1 MNSDQIFDHL
11 ADLATV
17 SGNAKLDRLRP
28 LLDSASFVKVV
39 DYALNPYKTYGID
52 DTGEFDELP
61 YGKETFTIGTYDL
74 LDALES
80 RKLTGNAARDGIRN
94 ELGRLS
100 LKSGQILIRILKK
113 DLRCGV
119 GIASVNNLKEGLI
132 PVFDVMLAHP
142 FDPKRVQR
150 FPVVIEPKK
159 NGFRVVAMIDTRK
172 QEVEFLSRKGIP
184 FTTFEMLKPH
194 LLKGVEAAFGNLP
207 VVFDGEVI
215 TGSFKKTSSEL
226 RRKSEQAIDAEYH
239 VFEIMTLDEFNNG
252 CPLIY
257 TRRRLRLEQTIRDHF
272 KGAPIFS
279 LPLWKANSTQEIEA
293 HAQRMWDMGQE
304 GVMIKD
310 PSHLYEKKRSYSWM
324 KLKKEQTADVRV
336 IGAYYG
342 DLGKR
347 FENTLGGLL
356 VDYNGVVVKVGGG
369 YSVKRDGNS
378 RDEFLEAILND
389 LGELG
394 LEFKPKSIRVD
405 GKLLKQKAV
414 TLDGVDES
422 YKGKVLGRLIEVE
435 YHEETEGENPSLQH
449 PRFSRFRDTLTGD
462 KE

>member
-11 ADLATV
+11 VDLASV
-17 SGNAKLDRLRP
+17 SGNAKLERLRP
-28 LLDSASFVKVV
+28 LLDNESFVKVV

-52 DTGEFDELP
+52 DTADLDEIP
-61 YGKETFTIGTYDL
+61 YGKGHFTTDTYDL

-80 RKLTGNAARDGIRN
+80 RRLTGNAARESVRA
-94 ELGRLS
+94 ELERLS

-132 PVFDVMLAHP
+132 PTFGVMLAHP
-142 FDPKRVQR
+142 FDPKRVKR
-150 FPVVIEPKK
+150 FPVVVEPKK
-159 NGFRVVAMIDTRK
+159 NGFRVVAKIDVRSR
-172 QEVEFLSRKGIP
+172 QVDFLSREGIP
-184 FTTFEMLKPH
+184 FTVFDMLKQP
-194 LLKGVEAAFGNLP
+194 LLKGVESAFGNLP
-207 VVFDGEVI
+207 MVFDGEVI

-226 RRKSEQAIDAEYH
+226 RRKNEQVTDAEYH

-252 CPLIY
+252 CPMPY

-272 KGAPIFS
+272 KGTPIYS
-279 LPLWKANSTQEIEA
+279 LPLWKANSVQEIEA
-293 HAQRMWDMGQE
+293 HAQRLWDMGQE
-304 GVMIKD
+304 GIMVKD
-310 PSHLYEKKRSYSWM
+310 PLHLYEKKRSYSWM
-324 KLKKEQTADVRV
+324 KVKKEQTADVRV

-342 DLGKR
+342 DLGKQ

-356 VDYNGVVVKVGGG
+356 IDYNGVVVKVGGG

-378 RDEFLEAILND
+378 RDEFLEAILED
-389 LGELG
+389 LKELK
-394 LEFKPKSIRVD
+394 LDFKEKSIRVKK
-405 GKLLKQKAV
+405 KLLKQRAV
-414 TLDGVDES
+414 VLGERHAE
-422 YKGKVLGRLIEVE
+422 YKGRVLGRLIEVE
-435 YHEETEGENPSLQH
+435 YHEETEDGSLQH